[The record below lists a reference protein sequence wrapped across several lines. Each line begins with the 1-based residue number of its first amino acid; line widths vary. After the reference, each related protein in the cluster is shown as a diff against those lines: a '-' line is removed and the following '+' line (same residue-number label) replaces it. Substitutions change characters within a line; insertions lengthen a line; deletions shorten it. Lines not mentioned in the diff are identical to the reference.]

1 MKNQFD
7 RINVRDDVKGAD
19 GREYG
24 KVSYANSADTEGGRA
39 YRGEIAKSSLS
50 GSGSD
55 QTRSAIGPSCGIS
68 GKTFIC

>member
-1 MKNQFD
+1 MLEVTLKAQMVGIMARLAM
-7 RINVRDDVKGAD
+7 RIQRIQ
-19 GREYG
+19 R
-24 KVSYANSADTEGGRA
+24 GGRA

-68 GKTFIC
+68 GKAFIC